1 MKRKLSLCALLASI
15 VPFTSGAAGNPEA
28 GKSTVESVCAGCH
41 GSTGISAA
49 GGFPNLAG
57 QKEEYLRNALT
68 AYREGTR
75 KAPIMNNMAASLN
88 DQQIADV
95 AAYLSGLKRCE

>member
-1 MKRKLSLCALLASI
+1 MRCKITLCALLAVL
-15 VPFTSGAAGNPEA
+15 VPWTSWAAGSPEA
-28 GKSTVESVCAGCH
+28 GKTTVESVCAGCH

-88 DQQIADV
+88 EQQIADI
-95 AAYLSGLKRCE
+95 AAYLAGLKRCE

>member
-1 MKRKLSLCALLASI
+1 MQRQTSLFALLASF
-15 VPFTSGAAGNPEA
+15 VPFTGWAAGNPEA
-28 GKSTVESVCAGCH
+28 GKAQVESVCAACH

-57 QKEEYLRNALT
+57 QKEEYLRSALT

>member
-1 MKRKLSLCALLASI
+1 MKHKTSPFALFALFAPLVSW
-15 VPFTSGAAGNPEA
+15 AAGHPEA
-28 GKSTVESVCAGCH
+28 GKTTVESVCAGCH

-57 QKEEYLRNALT
+57 QKEEYLRSALT

>member
-1 MKRKLSLCALLASI
+1 MNIQRSLLA
-15 VPFTSGAAGNPEA
+15 VLVALTAAPTLAANPVA
-28 GKSTVESVCAGCH
+28 GKATVDTVCAGCH
-41 GSTGISAA
+41 GIKGISAA

-57 QKEEYLRNALT
+57 QKEDYLRGALA

-75 KAPIMNNMAASLN
+75 KAPIMNNMAASLT